1 MIAILEAHKSGLFT
15 KNHLANNMFAGLIV
29 GIVALPLA
37 MAFAIASG
45 AKPEQGIYT
54 AIIAGFLTSAFGGS
68 RLQIAG
74 PTGAFIVI
82 LSGITAKYGIGGLQ
96 MATLMAGCILVLMGL
111 TKLGAVIKFIP
122 SPVIVGFTTGIAVII
137 WVGQWHDFLGLPHE
151 ITEQHFHQKIIAL
164 LKEIV
169 DLDKKTT
176 LLGFFTLGVLLIA
189 PKVMKKIPA
198 PLIAMVFATLIQ
210 YFFQFDSIATIGTKF
225 GGIPQDLP
233 AFSLSSFNLED
244 LPVLIGPA
252 FTITL
257 LGAIESLLS
266 AVVADSM
273 TGNKHES
280 NQELIGQ
287 GLSNIVA
294 PMFGGFASTGAIA
307 RTATNIKNGGT
318 SPLAGIVHAATLLLV
333 ILFLAPC
340 AKHIPLS
347 ALSAILF
354 VVAWNMSEIHK
365 FIHIVTRAPKPDVF
379 ILLITFLLTVFSDIV
394 IAVNIGV
401 ILASLLFM
409 KRMSEAVKFNVD
421 KIDEL
426 SEFSH
431 TNNIVTISVDG
442 PFFFGSVQNL
452 ESTLQNINK
461 KAEILI
467 LRLKQVPFIDASG
480 LEAISGLVN
489 NCHRHNTRLI
499 ICEANKV
506 VLTKIQ
512 FSGVIDEIG
521 YDNYFEKY
529 ETAISKIKATN

>member
-252 FTITL
+252 FTIAL